1 MKKINSRGRYL
12 YLITT
17 IMVLFIA
24 FMALGS
30 DSDAATVTVTDAT
43 GNRLTLAR
51 QPQRIACLYA
61 FCGHVVTMLGRAE
74 DMVAIVNGLKKDLL
88 LHQLVPG
95 IKDLPVPSKGGIINI
110 EALMKTGADIVF
122 LKPETAG
129 ITAEIKKLERFNLP
143 YFVAGYHSM
152 EEQMGIIE
160 NIGKAIGCPEKA
172 LAYTRY
178 YRQMIRRVTDRTA
191 HIPPERRVR
200 LYHSVNEP
208 GRTDA
213 PGTIEADWT
222 TACGVTNVSLGS
234 ALHGKGNKNFAGIE
248 QIILWDPE
256 VIIVN
261 EEGVDQWIMTAK
273 KWSAIQA
280 VRNSRVFAIPV
291 GISRWGHPGGLETPL
306 AILWT
311 AKKVYPDLF
320 QDIDLKKEV
329 IAFYK
334 TFFDLNLDEDLLEK
348 ILGNTGMRQT
358 SS

>member
-1 MKKINSRGRYL
+1 MRTHFFSGHFIFFISILLSL
-12 YLITT
+12 YFSST
-17 IMVLFIA
+17 VF
-24 FMALGS
+24 GS
-30 DSDAATVTVTDAT
+30 DTVTVIDST
-43 GNRLTLAR
+43 GMSLTLASPPR
-51 QPQRIACLYA
+51 RIACLYA
-61 FCGHVVTMLGRAE
+61 FCGHVVTMLGRGQ

-95 IKDLPVPSKGGIINI
+95 INHLPVPAKGGIINI
-110 EALMKTGADIVF
+110 EALLNTQADIVF
-122 LKPETAG
+122 LKPETAT
-129 ITAEIKKLERFNLP
+129 ITAEIKKLQRFNLP

-160 NIGKAIGCPEKA
+160 NMGKAIGCGEKA

-178 YRQMIRRVTDRTA
+178 YREMIHRVRSRTA
-191 HIPPERRVR
+191 HIPKAKRVR

-208 GRTDA
+208 RRTDA

-222 TACGVTNVSLGS
+222 TACGVNNVSVGASLQ
-234 ALHGKGNKNFAGIE
+234 GKGNKNFAGIE
-248 QIILWDPE
+248 QILLWNPE

-261 EEGVDQWIMTAK
+261 EDGVDQLILNDK
-273 KWSAIQA
+273 KWSPIQA
-280 VRNSRVFAIPV
+280 VQNNRVFSIPV

-311 AKKVYPDLF
+311 AKKVYPHLF
-320 QDIDLKKEV
+320 QDIDLKQEITV
-329 IAFYK
+329 FYH
-334 TFFDLNLDEDLLEK
+334 TFFNLDLDGSLIDK